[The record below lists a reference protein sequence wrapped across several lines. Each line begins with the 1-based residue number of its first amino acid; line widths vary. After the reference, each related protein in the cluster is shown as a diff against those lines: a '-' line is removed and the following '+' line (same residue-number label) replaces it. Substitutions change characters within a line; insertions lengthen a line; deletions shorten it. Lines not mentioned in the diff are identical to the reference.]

1 MTFKEFLRDIALAA
15 GLLLILIYM
24 TSCAIIEKNIYVSTD
39 GYVEIEYTT
48 KSNTD
53 VDAKGTATIPLR

>member
-15 GLLLILIYM
+15 GLLLIFIYM
-24 TSCAIIEKNIYVSTD
+24 TGCAMIEKNIYVLTEGD
-39 GYVEIEYTT
+39 VDIEYTT